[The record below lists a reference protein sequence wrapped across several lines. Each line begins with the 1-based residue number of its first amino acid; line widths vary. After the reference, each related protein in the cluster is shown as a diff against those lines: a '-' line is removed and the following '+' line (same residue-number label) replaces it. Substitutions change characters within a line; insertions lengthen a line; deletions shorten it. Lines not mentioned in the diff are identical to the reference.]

1 MSVFFISFSICCISV
16 FSNIK
21 RQVKSKSVLHTIIIA
36 QYTCSNLLV
45 ASTPGLSGLTYVF
58 LLFENT
64 NVKISLTQIANCT
77 HVYAVFVL
85 VLVCFTL
92 YSFKYRHIITVIIT
106 NLDSEISNN
115 NQQLVPFYSK
125 HSHTKLND
133 SVILLSM
140 NPKRNIRVL
149 YAWNTG

>member
-77 HVYAVFVL
+77 HVYVVFVL

-115 NQQLVPFYSK
+115 NQQLVLFYSK

-149 YAWNTG
+149 YA